1 MATENG
7 LMRALHDGVLTLA
20 LDRPRASN
28 AVDAPLSIALAMA
41 LRAAQ
46 ASDEVHAVILTATGG
61 KVFSAG
67 IDVKNPD
74 ELDHAALSTVRRE
87 TVTRCL
93 EAIVDF
99 DKPLVAAVNGHAIGL
114 GAMLTLLCDAVVAA
128 EHATLSLPEVNIGIP
143 TFLGM
148 VIVTRLAGSAV
159 ARDLVLTARRMSA
172 AEAQQRGL
180 FNAVTSPAT
189 LASEAASTARM
200 LAAKPKAAYALD
212 KQWLARGLR
221 EAFDEANA
229 RSAAVQPLL
238 ASESGHHKGA

>member
-1 MATENG
+1 MVTENG
-7 LMRALHDGVLTLA
+7 LARSVHDGVLTLA
-20 LDRPRASN
+20 LDRPRASH
-28 AVDAPLSIALAMA
+28 AVDGTLSSALTAA

-46 ASDEVHAVILTATGG
+46 ADDAINAVILTATGD

-74 ELDHAALSTVRRE
+74 HLDHIALSTYRRE
-87 TVTRCL
+87 TVTRCI

-114 GAMLTLLCDAVVAA
+114 GCMLALLTDRVVAA
-128 EHATLSLPEVNIGIP
+128 DHATLSLPEVNIGIP
-143 TFLGM
+143 TYLGM
-148 VIVTRLAGSAV
+148 VIVTRLAGGAT
-159 ARDLVLTARRMSA
+159 ARDLVLTGRRM
-172 AEAQQRGL
+172 E
-180 FNAVTSPAT
+180 
-189 LASEAASTARM
+189 ASEAVLRGLVNVVSSAASLPAHADSAARL
-200 LAAKPKAAYALD
+200 LASKHKAAYALD

-238 ASESGHHKGA
+238 AAHNAQHQRT

>member
-7 LMRALHDGVLTLA
+7 LAPSLHDGVLTLA
-20 LDRPRASN
+20 LDRPRASH
-28 AVDAPLSIALAMA
+28 AVDGALSSALVAE

-46 ASDEVHAVILTATGG
+46 ANDAIAAVILTATGD

-67 IDVKNPD
+67 IDVKNPHN
-74 ELDHAALSTVRRE
+74 LDHTALSAYRRE

-114 GAMLTLLCDAVVAA
+114 GCMLALLADRVIAA

-148 VIVTRLAGSAV
+148 VIVARLVGNAT
-159 ARDLVLTARRMSA
+159 ARDLVLTGRRMD
-172 AEAQQRGL
+172 
-180 FNAVTSPAT
+180 
-189 LASEAASTARM
+189 ASEAVLRGLVNVVTSGASLATHADSAARL
-200 LAAKPKAAYALD
+200 LASKHKAAYALD

-221 EAFDEANA
+221 EAFDEANT
-229 RSAAVQPLL
+229 RPAAVQPLL
-238 ASESGHHKGA
+238 AAHNARHERT

>member
-1 MATENG
+1 MATDNG
-7 LMRALHDGVLTLA
+7 LARSLHDGVLTLA
-20 LDRPRASN
+20 LDRPRASH
-28 AVDAPLSIALAMA
+28 AVDGALSSALAA
-41 LRAAQ
+41 ELRAAQ
-46 ASDEVHAVILTATGG
+46 ADSAIAAVILTATGE

-74 ELDHAALSTVRRE
+74 NLAHEALSKYRRE

-114 GAMLTLLCDAVVAA
+114 GCMLALLADCVVAA

-148 VIVTRLAGSAV
+148 VIVTRLAGSAT
-159 ARDLVLTARRMSA
+159 ARDLVLTGRRMSA
-172 AEAQQRGL
+172 AEASQRGL
-180 FNAVTSPAT
+180 INIVTTAAELNAQVD
-189 LASEAASTARM
+189 STARR
-200 LAAKPKAAYALD
+200 LAAKNQAAYALD

-221 EAFDEANA
+221 AEFDEANA

-238 ASESGHHKGA
+238 ASHAEHHKRT

>member
-1 MATENG
+1 MATESG
-7 LMRALHDGVLTLA
+7 LIRTVGDGVLTLA

-28 AVDAPLSIALAMA
+28 AVDAPLSIALATA

-46 ASDEVHAVILTATGG
+46 ANDEVHAVVLTATRE

-74 ELDHAALSTVRRE
+74 ALDHIALSTRRRE

-114 GAMLTLLCDAVVAA
+114 GAMLALLCDSVVAA

-148 VIVTRLAGSAV
+148 VIVTRLAGSAI
-159 ARDLVLTARRMSA
+159 ARDLVLSARRMSA

-180 FNAVTSPAT
+180 INVVTSAAS
-189 LASEAASTARM
+189 LASEADTTARM
-200 LAAKPKAAYALD
+200 LAAKPKVAYALD
-212 KQWLARGLR
+212 KQWLARDLR
-221 EAFDEANA
+221 EALDEANA